1 MKSQLSS
8 ERSNGVT
15 RQYHLSNLTELSAK
29 QQILQVTENKKQL
42 IQLIVEDLKTNFSF
56 NLDGHILTVT
66 GIGPTQPP
74 PIQISDDWV
83 TPINDLRSSHEE
95 ADVIHSSFISY
106 CTQWTRVIN
115 HL

>member
-1 MKSQLSS
+1 M
-8 ERSNGVT
+8 
-15 RQYHLSNLTELSAK
+15 
-29 QQILQVTENKKQL
+29 TENKKQL
-42 IQLIVEDLKTNFSF
+42 IQLIVEVLKTNFSF

-95 ADVIHSSFISY
+95 ADN